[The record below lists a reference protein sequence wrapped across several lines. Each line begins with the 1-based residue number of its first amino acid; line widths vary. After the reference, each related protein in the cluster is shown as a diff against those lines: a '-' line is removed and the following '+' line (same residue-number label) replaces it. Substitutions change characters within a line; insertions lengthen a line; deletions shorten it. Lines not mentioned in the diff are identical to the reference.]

1 MTMAPI
7 DLAVFHDNGY
17 IRKQCRVTDLWFWTA
32 DHTRVTCGDTS
43 EDEYTFIGS
52 PLISGYEMRGKEL
65 KDAMREAFLGFFEA
79 REHTRIEPYPI
90 LARWRDDIHLTIA
103 SIADFQP
110 HVTSGMVEPPANPLT
125 ISQPCIRLTDVD
137 AVGRSGRHLTTFE
150 MMAHHVFNRPDE
162 GRMYYWMEE
171 CVKYC
176 HEMFTETFGID
187 AKEITY
193 VENPWCGGGNAGPA
207 VEVIVGGLELA
218 TLVFMNLEENENGDV
233 EIKGEKYSE
242 MPLQIIDTGYGL
254 ERFCWAAAGTPTI
267 YEAIYPET
275 VSWLKKLAGFDG
287 ITKQWP
293 ELNLDEI
300 LGEMSRLNGIMNIE
314 AGADGDQ
321 LRSIFIAKLGERG
334 IEITSEQF
342 TAITDPLARIYAIPD
357 HLHAL
362 CNMLGD
368 GLVPSNAK
376 AGYLARMLARRT
388 LRMRDE
394 LGIDVTLS
402 DLAQHHIDVN
412 LGSKAMKQTHDGIK
426 TILDLEEEKYSE
438 MLRKGEQVIKT
449 MLSDVE
455 TNATEMADELLFSLN
470 DSHGIAP
477 EMAISLAQNSGWKLM
492 TLRTGFTAE
501 LAERHAKMAKEAAK
515 EVTKSAL
522 VSGLDNLPATNSLYY
537 DDVYQSQFD
546 ASVLHCVEVKS
557 PDLAEDVTHGVVL
570 DRTCFYPEGGGQEAD
585 FGTLATD
592 SVHCRVLDTR
602 KIGEHIVHFTDSAL
616 SNGDVVRGSVDWNRR
631 KQLMDHH
638 TSVHIVGGAARRIL
652 GPHIYQAGAN
662 KSVESARLDI
672 THYNRLSRQDL
683 DEIER
688 MANQVIVQVHKTE
701 KTILNRKDADRK
713 HGFDLY
719 QGGAPKGDTIR
730 VLRIS
735 DHDIQA
741 CGGTHHDEPGQ
752 IGSIRIVRS
761 AAVQDGVE
769 RLHIVA
775 GQAALAYAREQDGL
789 LRQTGDVFGVN
800 VNDVP
805 RTAERFFTEWKDQR
819 KRIEQ
824 LEAEIVRLKTS
835 GGDDSSFTKDG
846 VRIVI
851 MESDGGLK
859 NMSKMLKELTLDET
873 KPTLAILGSKDG
885 GGKLMVATTEN
896 SIASER
902 YNSVEILQTIIRH
915 ISGGG
920 GGRPTFAQGGGSN
933 PEGLQNSFEAAKT
946 LLEL

>member
-1 MTMAPI
+1 
-7 DLAVFHDNGY
+7 
-17 IRKQCRVTDLWFWTA
+17 
-32 DHTRVTCGDTS
+32 
-43 EDEYTFIGS
+43 
-52 PLISGYEMRGKEL
+52 
-65 KDAMREAFLGFFEA
+65 
-79 REHTRIEPYPI
+79 
-90 LARWRDDIHLTIA
+90 
-103 SIADFQP
+103 
-110 HVTSGMVEPPANPLT
+110 
-125 ISQPCIRLTDVD
+125 
-137 AVGRSGRHLTTFE
+137 
-150 MMAHHVFNRPDE
+150 
-162 GRMYYWMEE
+162 
-171 CVKYC
+171 
-176 HEMFTETFGID
+176 
-187 AKEITY
+187 
-193 VENPWCGGGNAGPA
+193 
-207 VEVIVGGLELA
+207 
-218 TLVFMNLEENENGDV
+218 
-233 EIKGEKYSE
+233 
-242 MPLQIIDTGYGL
+242 
-254 ERFCWAAAGTPTI
+254 
-267 YEAIYPET
+267 
-275 VSWLKKLAGFDG
+275 
-287 ITKQWP
+287 
-293 ELNLDEI
+293 
-300 LGEMSRLNGIMNIE
+300 
-314 AGADGDQ
+314 
-321 LRSIFIAKLGERG
+321 
-334 IEITSEQF
+334 
-342 TAITDPLARIYAIPD
+342 
-357 HLHAL
+357 
-362 CNMLGD
+362 
-368 GLVPSNAK
+368 
-376 AGYLARMLARRT
+376 
-388 LRMRDE
+388 
-394 LGIDVTLS
+394 
-402 DLAQHHIDVN
+402 
-412 LGSKAMKQTHDGIK
+412 
-426 TILDLEEEKYSE
+426 
-438 MLRKGEQVIKT
+438 
-449 MLSDVE
+449 MLSEEDR
-455 TNATEMADELLFSLN
+455 NISEMADELLFSLN

-477 EMAISLAQNSGWKLM
+477 EMAISLAQKSGFESI

-501 LAERHAKMAKEAAK
+501 LAERHARMAKEAAK
-515 EVTKSAL
+515 EGEKSAL

-546 ASVLHCVEVKS
+546 ASVLYCTQVQS
-557 PDLAEDVTHGVVL
+557 NDL
-570 DRTCFYPEGGGQEAD
+570 PD
-585 FGTLATD
+585 FGTLSTD

-602 KIGEHIVHFTDSAL
+602 KIGEHIIHFTDAAL

-662 KSVESARLDI
+662 KSEESARLDI

-683 DEIER
+683 DEIEK

-761 AAVQDGVE
+761 TAVQDGVE

-775 GQAALAYAREQDGL
+775 GQAALDFAREQDGL
-789 LRQTGDVFGVN
+789 LRQTGEVFGVSI
-800 VNDVP
+800 NDVP

-824 LEAEIVRLKTS
+824 LEAEIVRLRTS

-859 NMSKMLKELTLDET
+859 NMSKMLKELTLDEA

-902 YNSVEILQTIIRH
+902 YNSVDILKSIIPH

-920 GGRPTFAQGGGSN
+920 GGRPTFAQGGGSK
-933 PEGLQNSFEAAKT
+933 PEGLQDSFEAAKS

>member
-1 MTMAPI
+1 MPQI

-17 IRKQCRVTDLWFWTA
+17 IRKQCRVTNLWFWTT
-32 DHTRVTCGDTS
+32 DHERETCGDTS

-52 PLISGYEMRGKEL
+52 PLISGFSMRGKEL
-65 KDAMREAFLGFFEA
+65 KDAMREAFLRFFED
-79 REHTRIEPYPI
+79 REHTRIDPYPI

-162 GRMYYWMEE
+162 GRMFYWMEE

-176 HEMFTETFGID
+176 HEMFTETFGI
-187 AKEITY
+187 AANEITY

-218 TLVFMNLEENENGDV
+218 TLVFMNLEEDENGDV
-233 EIKGEKYSE
+233 EIKGDKYRE

-275 VSWLKKLAGFDG
+275 VSWLKDLAGFDG
-287 ITKQWP
+287 IAEQWP
-293 ELNLDEI
+293 ELNLDKI

-314 AGADGDQ
+314 VGVDGDE
-321 LRSIFIAKLGERG
+321 LRSTFIAKLSERG
-334 IEITSEQF
+334 ISITQQQF
-342 TAITDPLARIYAIPD
+342 IAITDPLARIYAIPD

-394 LGIDVTLS
+394 LGIEVS
-402 DLAQHHIDVN
+402 LAELALHHIDVN
-412 LGSKAMKQTHDGIK
+412 LGGKNMKQTQDGIA
-426 TILDLEEEKYSE
+426 TILNLEEEKYVE

-449 MLSDVE
+449 MLSSVDKNVNE
-455 TNATEMADELLFSLN
+455 IEDELLFSLN

-477 EMAISLAQNSGWKLM
+477 EMAISLAHRSGWESM
-492 TLRTGFTAE
+492 TLRAGFTAE
-501 LAERHAKMAKEAAK
+501 LAERHAKMAKDAAK
-515 EVTKSAL
+515 ENNKSEL
-522 VSGLDNLPATNSLYY
+522 ITGLENLPTTNPLYY
-537 DDVYQSQFD
+537 DDVYQFEFD
-546 ASVLHCVEVKS
+546 ASVLFCGEIKGDDL
-557 PDLAEDVTHGVVL
+557 PDGATHAIVL

-585 FGTLATD
+585 FGTLSTE

-602 KIGEHIVHFTDSAL
+602 KIGEHIVHLTDSSL
-616 SNGDVVRGSVDWNRR
+616 SNGDVVHGCIDWNRR

-638 TSVHIVGGAARRIL
+638 TSVHIVGGAARKIL

-662 KSVESARLDI
+662 KSVDSARLDI
-672 THYNRLSRQDL
+672 THYNRLSRTDL
-683 DEIER
+683 DDIEK

-701 KTILNRKDADRK
+701 KSILNRKDADRK

-741 CGGTHHDEPGQ
+741 CGGTHHDELGQ

-775 GQAALAYAREQDGL
+775 GQAALDFARDQDGL

-800 VNDVP
+800 INDVP
-805 RTAERFFTEWKDQR
+805 RTAERFFSEWKDQR

-824 LEAEIVRLKTS
+824 LEAEIVRLRTS
-835 GGDDSSFTKDG
+835 GGDDSSFSKDG

-859 NMSKMLKELTLDET
+859 NMSKMLKELTLDESN
-873 KPTLAILGSKDG
+873 PTLAILGSKDG

-902 YNSVEILQTIIRH
+902 YNSVEILQSIIPH

-920 GGRPTFAQGGGSN
+920 GGRPTFAQGGGSK
-933 PEGLQNSFEAAKT
+933 PEGLQDSFDAAKS
-946 LLEL
+946 LLDI